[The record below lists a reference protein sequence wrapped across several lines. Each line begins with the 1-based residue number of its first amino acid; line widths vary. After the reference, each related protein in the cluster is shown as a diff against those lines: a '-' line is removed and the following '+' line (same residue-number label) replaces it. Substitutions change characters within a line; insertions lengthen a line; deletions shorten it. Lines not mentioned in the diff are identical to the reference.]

1 VSQPVPG
8 RPGSGVGAELAHS
21 VGDAPTVRPGDGL
34 ACHCWDDI
42 TSLRQRGSAG
52 LRRTALDGTH
62 GMQRRVPPVVVL
74 HPRPA
79 SRPGPAQGAPG
90 DWGCRHPT
98 TRAQLLRLTQDGVD
112 FGEQRDFLGN
122 RPRFVPSP
130 ICWVIAVR
138 RRRSALPR
146 RARWLDD
153 RQHLTGRSSVADL
166 LSHDGG
172 ELVVIGENVAAYQ
185 HGSHL
190 HTSISIELA

>member
-1 VSQPVPG
+1 VWVPRRLCDLVTG
-8 RPGSGVGAELAHS
+8 WHVIAGM
-21 VGDAPTVRPGDGL
+21 
-34 ACHCWDDI
+34 
-42 TSLRQRGSAG
+42 TSPPCVNVVQVG
-52 LRRTALDGTH
+52 LRRAALDGTH
-62 GMQRRVPPVVVL
+62 GMQRRVPPVVLL

-90 DWGCRHPT
+90 DWGCRRPT
-98 TRAQLLRLTQDGVD
+98 TRADLLRLTQDGVD

-122 RPRFVPSP
+122 RTQLVPSP
-130 ICWVIAVR
+130 MYWAIAVR

-153 RQHLTGRSSVADL
+153 RQHLTGRSSVDDL

-172 ELVVIGENVAAYQ
+172 ELVVIPERVAAYQ

-190 HTSISIELA
+190 HTSISIELAKRNLCLKTYFLYD